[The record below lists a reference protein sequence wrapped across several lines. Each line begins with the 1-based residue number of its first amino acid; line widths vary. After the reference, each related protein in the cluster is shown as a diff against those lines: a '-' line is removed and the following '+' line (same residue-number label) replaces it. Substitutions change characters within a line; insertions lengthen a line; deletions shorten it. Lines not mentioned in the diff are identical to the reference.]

1 MRVVAV
7 VLCLI
12 GAVLVAAGAIPLSE
26 NHGALEMGDWVKGFL
41 GILLGLALGAVGLI
55 LHLAGALL
63 RLLRHRESLDVR
75 ISASILGVEVLQLS
89 TSTDD
94 EPQLEGT
101 AGIG

>member
-12 GAVLVAAGAIPLSE
+12 GAMLVAAGAIPLSE

-55 LHLAGALL
+55 LHLVGSLL
-63 RLLRHRESLDVR
+63 RLLRHRESLDIR
-75 ISASILGVEVLQLS
+75 ISASILGVEMLQLS

-94 EPQLEGT
+94 EPAA
-101 AGIG
+101 AGGAA